1 MLGVDCKNSNAKSR
15 QRKWSMLSCF
25 SSTDF
30 SLRLHSQLHCAP
42 SLITA
47 GFGTS
52 KLCKAS

>member
-30 SLRLHSQLHCAP
+30 SLRLHSELHCAP
-42 SLITA
+42 SLIAA

-52 KLCKAS
+52 KLCKPS